1 MAGHGPLAGVRVLEL
16 AQIMAGPTC
25 GMLLADLGADVIKIE
40 RVPGGDDTRH
50 MNRPSVH
57 GESAAFMAMNRN
69 KRGIALNLK
78 LPAAQDALKRMVV
91 RADVVT
97 ENYRKGTMEKLG
109 LGYDALR
116 ALNPAIIYCSIS
128 GFGRSGPYAERGGYD
143 LIAQGMSGL
152 MATTGEPGRAPVKHG
167 APTCDIN
174 AGMLGALGVVA
185 AYVHRLK
192 TGEGQLVDTSLFE
205 AGIHQTFWHSAI
217 YFATNE
223 SLGPSGS
230 AHILSAPYQAFR
242 AADGWLTIGGANQGN
257 WERMVRVLGAPE
269 WLSDRRFA
277 SNSERMKNL
286 PALVELMNA
295 RIQKWKQQELLAALE
310 AAGVPCGPINSIA
323 DMAADPQTL
332 AREMVVEL
340 EHPRAGRTRA
350 LGLPVKLSR
359 TPGRVSR
366 PAPLLGQHTREV
378 LAEFGFSQPEI
389 EALVA
394 SGAAVA
400 ADNMADLKEE

>member
-1 MAGHGPLAGVRVLEL
+1 LMGPLAGVKVLEL

-25 GMLLADLGADVIKIE
+25 GMLLADVDAAVLKVQRE
-40 RVPGGDDTRH
+40 RGVGESGCT
-50 MNRPSVH
+50 NRPTVR

-78 LPAAQDALKRMVV
+78 LPAAQEALKRMVT

-97 ENYRKGTMEKLG
+97 ENYRRGTMEKLG
-109 LGYDALR
+109 MGYESLKKI
-116 ALNPAIIYCSIS
+116 NPALIYCSIS

-152 MATTGEPGRAPVKHG
+152 MATTGEPGRPPVKHG

-217 YFATNE
+217 YFATGE
-223 SLGPSGS
+223 APAPTGS

-242 AADGWLTIGGANQGN
+242 AADGWLTIGGANQAN

-269 WLSDRRFA
+269 WLADQRF
-277 SNSERMKNL
+277 STNSERMKNL

-295 RIQKWKQQELLAALE
+295 KVRSFKMKDLLAALE
-310 AAGVPCGPINSIA
+310 AEGVPCGPINSIA
-323 DMAADPQTL
+323 DMASDAQTL

-350 LGLPVKLSR
+350 LGLPVKLSK
-359 TPGRVSR
+359 TPGEVSR

-378 LAEFGFSQPEI
+378 LAEYGFSSNEI

-400 ADNMADLKEE
+400 A

>member
-1 MAGHGPLAGVRVLEL
+1 MAGPLAGVKVLEL

-25 GMLLADLGADVIKIE
+25 GMLLADLGADVIKVE
-40 RVPGGDDTRH
+40 RIPGGDDTRT
-50 MNRPSVH
+50 MDRPKVN

-69 KRGIALNLK
+69 KRGVAFNLK
-78 LPAAQDALKRMVV
+78 VPAAQQALTRMVKQ
-91 RADVVT
+91 ADVLT

-109 LGYDALR
+109 LGYEALKTV
-116 ALNPAIIYCSIS
+116 NPALIYCSIS
-128 GFGRSGPYAERGGYD
+128 GFGRTGPYAERGGYD

-152 MATTGEPGRAPVKHG
+152 MAMTGEPGRAPVKHG

-192 TGEGQLVDTSLFE
+192 TGAGQLVDTSLFE
-205 AGIHQTFWHSAI
+205 AGIHQTFWHAGI
-217 YFATNE
+217 YFATGE

-230 AHILSAPYQAFR
+230 AHILSAPYQAFQ
-242 AADGWLTIGGANQGN
+242 AADGWLTIGGANQAN
-257 WERMVRVLGAPE
+257 WERLVRVLGAPE
-269 WLSDRRFA
+269 WLADPRFA

-286 PALVELMNA
+286 AALTEVLGKKIGA
-295 RIQKWKQQELLAALE
+295 WKKQDLLAALE

-323 DMAADPQTL
+323 DVASDAQAL

-350 LGLPVKLSR
+350 LGLPIKLSA
-359 TPGRVSR
+359 TPGGVRR
-366 PAPLLGQHTREV
+366 AAPTFGQHTREV
-378 LAEFGFSQPEI
+378 LVEFGFSAAEI
-389 EALVA
+389 DDLYAA
-394 SGAAVA
+394 KAVA
-400 ADNMADLKEE
+400 

>member
-1 MAGHGPLAGVRVLEL
+1 MAGPLAGVKVLEL

-25 GMLLADLGADVIKIE
+25 GMLLADLGADVIKVE

-50 MNRPSVH
+50 MNRPSVN

-78 LPAAQDALKRMVV
+78 LPAAQAALKRMVV

-109 LGYDALR
+109 LGYEALR

-152 MATTGEPGRAPVKHG
+152 MATTGEPGRSPVKHG

-217 YFATNE
+217 YFATGE

-269 WLSDRRFA
+269 WLADRRFA

-286 PALVELMNA
+286 PALVELMDA
-295 RIQKWKQQELLAALE
+295 RIQKWKQKDLLAALE
-310 AAGVPCGPINSIA
+310 AEGVPCGPINSIA

-359 TPGRVSR
+359 TPGKVSR
-366 PAPLLGQHTREV
+366 PAPLFGEHTREV
-378 LAEFGFSQPEI
+378 LADFGFSASEI
-389 EALVA
+389 EALLA
-394 SGAAVA
+394 SGAAIA
-400 ADNMADLKEE
+400 ADNMVDLKEE